1 MHKLAAIALLSVA
14 AVSACATNPTTDV
27 GNAAPSDLR
36 SDSVYRGL
44 GERSGI
50 DRIVET
56 FMPLLQADRRI
67 GKSLDDADIPH
78 LKEKLAEQFCSLSG
92 GPCKYT
98 GKKMAE
104 IHDGLNITSAQ
115 FYALVE
121 DLQIAMARND
131 IAMPVQNS
139 LLAKLA
145 PMFRDVVTK

>member
-1 MHKLAAIALLSVA
+1 MRWIGILLVAIAF
-14 AVSACATNPTTDV
+14 SACATNSATNPVAPTAD
-27 GNAAPSDLR
+27 GRNDAM
-36 SDSVYRGL
+36 YRGL

-50 DRIVET
+50 DCIIET
-56 FMPLLQADRRI
+56 FMPILLADRRV
-67 GKSLDDADIPH
+67 GKSLDDADIPN
-78 LKEKLAEQFCSLSG
+78 LKVKLAEQFCAISG

-98 GKKMAE
+98 GKDMAE

>member
-1 MHKLAAIALLSVA
+1 MRWIGIVLVA
-14 AVSACATNPTTDV
+14 FAFSACATNSATNPVVQTVD
-27 GNAAPSDLR
+27 GRNDAM
-36 SDSVYRGL
+36 YRGL

-50 DRIVET
+50 DRLVDT
-56 FMPLLQADRRI
+56 FMPILQADRRV
-67 GKSLDDADIPH
+67 GNSLDDADIPN
-78 LKEKLAEQFCSLSG
+78 LKIKLAEQFCAISG

-98 GKKMAE
+98 GKDMAE